1 MSKDRGMKK
10 WAPYKSLI
18 EQEKYLKKAHQ
29 DNEVI
34 ARPVISSDEAEE
46 INEILVN
53 YYGEELEV
61 SYWRNDKINT
71 ISTILVKIDP
81 VNKKIV
87 LPERKTI
94 HFNELIS
101 LKRIR

>member
-1 MSKDRGMKK
+1 MSERGMKK

-53 YYGEELEV
+53 YHGEELEV

-94 HFNELIS
+94 NFNELIS

>member
-1 MSKDRGMKK
+1 MSERGMKK

-53 YYGEELEV
+53 YHGEELEV

-71 ISTILVKIDP
+71 VSTILVKIDP

>member
-1 MSKDRGMKK
+1 MSERGMKK

-46 INEILVN
+46 INETLVN
-53 YYGEELEV
+53 YHGEELEV

-94 HFNELIS
+94 YFNELIS

>member
-1 MSKDRGMKK
+1 MSERGMKK

-53 YYGEELEV
+53 YHGEELEV

-94 HFNELIS
+94 YFNELIS

>member
-1 MSKDRGMKK
+1 MSERGMKK

-29 DNEVI
+29 DNNVVKK
-34 ARPVISSDEAEE
+34 PTLSSDEAEY

-53 YYGEELEV
+53 YHGEELEITF
-61 SYWRNDKINT
+61 WRNDKLNT
-71 ISTILVKIDP
+71 MSTILVKIDP

-94 HFNELIS
+94 NFNELIS

>member
-1 MSKDRGMKK
+1 MSERGMKK

>member
-1 MSKDRGMKK
+1 MNERGMKK

-53 YYGEELEV
+53 YHGEELEV

-71 ISTILVKIDP
+71 ISAILVKIDP
-81 VNKKIV
+81 VNKKII

-94 HFNELIS
+94 YFNELIN

>member
-1 MSKDRGMKK
+1 MSERGMKK

-18 EQEKYLKKAHQ
+18 EQEKYLKKAH
-29 DNEVI
+29 DNNNKQT
-34 ARPVISSDEAEE
+34 RPQISSDEAEM
-46 INEILVN
+46 INEILTN
-53 YYGEELEV
+53 YQGEELEI
-61 SYWRNDKINT
+61 SYWRNEKINT
-71 ISTILVKIDP
+71 ISSILVKIDV

-94 HFNELIS
+94 YFKELID

>member
-1 MSKDRGMKK
+1 MSERGMKK

-29 DNEVI
+29 DNNVVKK
-34 ARPVISSDEAEE
+34 PTLSSDEAEY

-53 YYGEELEV
+53 YHGEELEITF
-61 SYWRNDKINT
+61 WRNDKLNT
-71 ISTILVKIDP
+71 VSTILVKIDP

-94 HFNELIS
+94 YLSELIS
-101 LKRIR
+101 LERIR

>member
-1 MSKDRGMKK
+1 MSERGMKK

-18 EQEKYLKKAHQ
+18 EQEKYLKKSHDKNNKQ
-29 DNEVI
+29 V
-34 ARPVISSDEAEE
+34 RPQISSDEAEE

-53 YYGEELEV
+53 YHGEELQI
-61 SYWRNDKINT
+61 SFWRNEQINT

-87 LPERKTI
+87 LPNRKTI
-94 HFNELIS
+94 YF
-101 LKRIR
+101 KR